1 MRLKY
6 NIIAIA
12 LLGVGFSSCN
22 DFLNQNPQTDLSEND
37 FYKTADDF
45 TSAVNG
51 AYSA

>member
-22 DFLNQNPQTDLSEND
+22 DFLNQNPQTDLIRQYTQPIIRVGNQS
-37 FYKTADDF
+37 
-45 TSAVNG
+45 G
-51 AYSA
+51 